1 MPANKFQ
8 AALQIG
14 DRIGCQQITLL
25 RCNLTGFRVDLF
37 TFPAAL
43 LRLLGCL
50 LERGLLHHLV
60 SCATVHGLRSS
71 TRKWPSSRV
80 QAHLLGAL
88 WGRRD
93 RSHIGDF
100 TSTDSVQTF
109 SLLLTLYLGSG
120 VLVDRGPDLAVRTS
134 LIHWRWECQWRSRL
148 GLPLK
153 VWSTLEGSVRI
164 RQATGRCRLTA
175 MQNRRRPTH
184 GHPGQRSH
192 YHRFIQAAG
201 PVPSQRQVLQNLLR
215 CGLWQFLKEALGDR
229 ALYHLPRNALRRHG
243 RQFADQLSWVGTTSE
258 EGIRITDT
266 QFLGQATAGKG
277 KQASQHTS
285 GHRGSRLRRSEQ
297 AVISFLADLLCLLT
311 SHHRPFAS
319 RAGCHRCQRWS
330 QRPNATTDRAPRQH
344 GRQRLRYGVH
354 DHRRVLYSMQRLVYD
369 AISILKVL
377 LLLFVLI
384 GV

>member
-80 QAHLLGAL
+80 QPHLLGAL

-100 TSTDSVQTF
+100 PSTDTVQTF

-120 VLVDRGPDLAVRTS
+120 VLVHRGPDLAVRTS
-134 LIHWRWECQWRSRL
+134 LIHWTWEC
-148 GLPLK
+148 
-153 VWSTLEGSVRI
+153 
-164 RQATGRCRLTA
+164 
-175 MQNRRRPTH
+175 
-184 GHPGQRSH
+184 
-192 YHRFIQAAG
+192 
-201 PVPSQRQVLQNLLR
+201 
-215 CGLWQFLKEALGDR
+215 
-229 ALYHLPRNALRRHG
+229 
-243 RQFADQLSWVGTTSE
+243 
-258 EGIRITDT
+258 
-266 QFLGQATAGKG
+266 
-277 KQASQHTS
+277 
-285 GHRGSRLRRSEQ
+285 
-297 AVISFLADLLCLLT
+297 
-311 SHHRPFAS
+311 
-319 RAGCHRCQRWS
+319 
-330 QRPNATTDRAPRQH
+330 
-344 GRQRLRYGVH
+344 
-354 DHRRVLYSMQRLVYD
+354 
-369 AISILKVL
+369 
-377 LLLFVLI
+377 
-384 GV
+384 